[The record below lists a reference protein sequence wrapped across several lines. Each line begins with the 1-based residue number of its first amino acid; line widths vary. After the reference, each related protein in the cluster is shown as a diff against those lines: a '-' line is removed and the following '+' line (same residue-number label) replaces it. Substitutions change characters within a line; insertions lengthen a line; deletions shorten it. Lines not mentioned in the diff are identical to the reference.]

1 MVSRIGP
8 STGIAAQMQR
18 KRKALRMSYQSL
30 AARSG
35 VSQPTVQRILCN
47 GRGHT
52 SYANIQ
58 AVATALGMR
67 FELKSICD
75 EHDFAEQQALDKAK
89 AIVGMVQGTS
99 ALESQ
104 AMDDDTYQQMIKE
117 TVHELMAGPRR
128 RLWNPI

>member
-1 MVSRIGP
+1 
-8 STGIAAQMQR
+8 MQR
-18 KRKALRMSYQSL
+18 KRKSLRMSYQSL
-30 AARSG
+30 AVRSG
-35 VSQPTVQRILCN
+35 VSQPTVQRILCS
-47 GRGHT
+47 GGEHA

-67 FELKSICD
+67 LELKNVCD

-104 AMDDDTYQQMIKE
+104 AMDDDTYQQMIKQ